1 MILFLWFSNTVLR
14 YLQLWSHSNSW
25 SNFILPFI
33 ISESDGDS
41 SKERQH
47 NRRSRTN
54 FNSWQLDELERAFLS
69 CHYPDV
75 FMREALALRL
85 ALRESRVA
93 VSFNQQIQSREK
105 HRKKNFWLSVTCS
118 LLLADN
124 QWESK
129 PFTSSVEKPSGFQE
143 TKEFFA
149 EAPLLSIDSV
159 SARKK

>member
-1 MILFLWFSNTVLR
+1 MKISNSV
-14 YLQLWSHSNSW
+14 YFEFWSHSNSW

-93 VSFNQQIQSREK
+93 VSFNQQILQHIVWKLLKMSHLK
-105 HRKKNFWLSVTCS
+105 FLILAFSANFCPITSDLSGNTVWS
-118 LLLADN
+118 
-124 QWESK
+124 Q
-129 PFTSSVEKPSGFQE
+129 VSGFQ
-143 TKEFFA
+143 KLA
-149 EAPLLSIDSV
+149 KIDHFWHF
-159 SARKK
+159 

>member
-1 MILFLWFSNTVLR
+1 M
-14 YLQLWSHSNSW
+14 
-25 SNFILPFI
+25 PFI
-33 ISESDGDS
+33 ISESDGGGDS

-47 NRRSRTN
+47 SNRRSRTN

-105 HRKKNFWLSVTCS
+105 QKEKNFWLSVTCS

-129 PFTSSVEKPSGFQE
+129 PFTSESSWKAVRFPGNKRIFRWSPPSLLILCQHEKIGATTTICGTGAIIVF
-143 TKEFFA
+143 
-149 EAPLLSIDSV
+149 LLQTID
-159 SARKK
+159 